1 MTQTV
6 IFALSIIFMLLGI
19 LYQSMIGIC
28 YQRMIQAT
36 DGISG
41 CNNKLLKQCKEK
53 FIQCH
58 QLNGG
63 VSNVGAFVDKY
74 MNRIK
79 FLGMTMHFMKNL
91 SIQFMLAG
99 VFIAGFGVCRGFIS
113 GAQILD
119 LLPFYIICLFGI
131 YLFLS
136 VTSVVDIPAR
146 KQVLKSNLTD
156 YLENHIAKRLENGLL
171 DKENLKSSLNTQKK
185 VDLNEETGSLDNSQ
199 KPTNTSIS
207 ADDVLQ
213 LQELLKSLL
222 I

>member
-1 MTQTV
+1 MKQTV

-41 CNNKLLKQCKEK
+41 CNNKLLKQCKER

-63 VSNVGAFVDKY
+63 VANVSAFVDKY
-74 MNRIK
+74 INRIK
-79 FLGMTMHFMKNL
+79 FMGMTMHFMKNL

-99 VFIAGFGVCRGFIS
+99 VFIAGFGVCTGLIS

-146 KQVLKSNLTD
+146 KQALKCNLTD
-156 YLENHIAKRLENGLL
+156 YLENHIAKRLENGLS
-171 DKENLKSSLNTQKK
+171 DKEILKNNLQMQKE
-185 VDLNEETGSLDNSQ
+185 VNINEENASTKTTQNLSNSA
-199 KPTNTSIS
+199 IS
-207 ADDVLQ
+207 ADDILQ

-222 I
+222 V